1 MDGVIVLWGD
11 GILMV
16 QQQLRIQ
23 VQVQVPDQCSYC
35 TGKTFQDH
43 LKASALAPQS
53 QSVRDKWMNEVRQ
66 THCVSVNN
74 LSDGDVD
81 DRFGDC
87 DQV

>member
-23 VQVQVPDQCSYC
+23 VQVQVPDQCS
-35 TGKTFQDH
+35 FQDH

-53 QSVRDKWMNEVRQ
+53 QSVRDKWMNEVSQ